1 MHLWNQMF
9 IAFIKHLPLAAMPNQ
24 TTIFYNLLSITFQY
38 RHYAQLWDC
47 MTHPSE
53 LYIMYA
59 Y

>member
-1 MHLWNQMF
+1 MF
-9 IAFIKHLPLAAMPNQ
+9 FALIKHLPLVAIPDQVN
-24 TTIFYNLLSITFQY
+24 IFYALQSSAFQY
-38 RHYAQLWDC
+38 RYYAQLWDC